1 VVRSG
6 HRDEGLGLGVG
17 LGEEAVGR
25 GLQHAQRGE
34 HVRLR
39 RLLVRLA
46 KKPSTALSQ
55 EAEAGVKWKVQRRC
69 RSNHARTVQLR
80 FVAGSGPEYVPQDDS
95 NQLRIEVQFEML
107 P

>member
-1 VVRSG
+1 MVRIG
-6 HRDEGLGLGVG
+6 HRDEGLGLGEESVG
-17 LGEEAVGR
+17 C
-25 GLQHAQRGE
+25 GLQHAKRGE
-34 HVRLR
+34 HVHFR

-46 KKPSTALSQ
+46 KKPSTKLSH

-80 FVAGSGPEYVPQDDS
+80 FVAGFEPEYISQDAS

-107 P
+107 PRLL